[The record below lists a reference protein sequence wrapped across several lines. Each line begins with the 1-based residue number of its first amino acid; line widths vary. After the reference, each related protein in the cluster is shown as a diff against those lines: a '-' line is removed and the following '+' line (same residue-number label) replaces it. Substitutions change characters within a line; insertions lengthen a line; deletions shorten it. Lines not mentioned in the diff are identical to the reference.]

1 MDRFVGLVASDDD
14 SGFEA
19 KPFCC
24 GGKPVEFSLP
34 VVVRQL
40 VADLHDRKRA
50 VLVLDD
56 KVAFAVLVVEMVG
69 DVLCIPAQVP
79 EENVLT
85 EDVP

>member
-1 MDRFVGLVASDDD
+1 MDRLVGLSASDDN
-14 SGFEA
+14 SGFE
-19 KPFCC
+19 PEPSC
-24 GGKPVEFSLP
+24 GGGETAEFSLH

-40 VADLHDRKRA
+40 VADRHDRKRA